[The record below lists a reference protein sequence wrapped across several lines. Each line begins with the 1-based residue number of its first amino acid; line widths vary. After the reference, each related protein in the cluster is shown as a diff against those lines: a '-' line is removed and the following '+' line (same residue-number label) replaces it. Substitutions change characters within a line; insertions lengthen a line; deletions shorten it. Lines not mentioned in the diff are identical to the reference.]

1 MDRVQ
6 ILKAM
11 GVATWVSTSNE
22 EHDFDEVPTSNNNVT
37 SYDSEQS
44 SGRLVEQGI
53 TMKWTIVMD
62 SIKEGAGLFSRIR
75 TSIKDLGVQLDI
87 VEIEHNADLSRHLLD
102 CEMVLALGAKAA
114 AALSGE
120 NDSIENLRG
129 IIFET
134 QNANGEDVPVLVSYH
149 PSQLIKQPSKKTE
162 LWDDIVW
169 ARSIWIESRL

>member
-1 MDRVQ
+1 MDRVRV
-6 ILKAM
+6 LKAM
-11 GVATWVSTSNE
+11 GVATWVATSNE
-22 EHDFDEVPTSNNNVT
+22 EQDHIGASNVHNQASKDDISQNLG
-37 SYDSEQS
+37 E
-44 SGRLVEQGI
+44 LAEEGI

-62 SIKEGAGLFSRIR
+62 SIKEGAGLFGRIR
-75 TSIKDLGVQLDI
+75 TSIKDLGVQLNI
-87 VEIEHNADLSRHLLD
+87 VEMEHFSDLSKQLLD
-102 CEMVLALGAKAA
+102 CEMVLALGEKAA
-114 AALSGE
+114 TALSGE

-134 QNANGEDVPVLVSYH
+134 QNASGEDIPVLASYH